1 MKKSPQKLSKSP
13 NYDSSKLFRKEGPI
27 KLDQAIER
35 MSNLLG
41 DHLDLRGQ
49 TSAIDLPTNSLE
61 DYVSLLNE
69 RYNKI
74 VELLSTEEENLL
86 SAQQEN
92 SELKAKFAE
101 EVKNHQ
107 DTVELAKG
115 EIENLVHKNQEI
127 LAKKH
132 AQNMEKQYKEIE
144 VKCNEERIEMMDE
157 EIKKSMQLEIQL
169 KDEIAELER
178 NTRFLEEELDSIK
191 SVTKAEENRNKDL
204 EKKHE
209 DMQKDYELLKKQFNV
224 MKTKCSELDQ
234 KINTIC
240 VQKTNYSDNT
250 GKIIQEQKSTLK
262 KTHTNYQKLAELEKL
277 KKKLLEELD
286 VKNEQLTL
294 IRNKNQELES
304 RIKGLEFVDKE
315 SKIQEEI
322 NEQLIV
328 EKEVLTKKFEE
339 ISNLMGK
346 NSMNRIL
353 HQSNRK
359 VLEAKNIKEFENLIK
374 NNPNFD
380 PNEPYKL
387 LNQNSKYKA
396 LVENLEK
403 EINEKANIIGA
414 QNKKIKE
421 MQEFYENNNN
431 QLEQEIEEKNILENK
446 YDEFSK
452 KMGFL
457 STNYQNFDEKKTNQ
471 NKYDKKEQISNNWN
485 GSNIEKK
492 VVFNETLVDSPQ
504 KKEIV
509 PEKQSSNKA
518 EKLGRYKDYELL
530 NKNPIKFE
538 FNEGMKVK
546 NSNGKDLKT
555 LDNF

>member
-13 NYDSSKLFRKEGPI
+13 NHESSKFFRKEGPI
-27 KLDQAIER
+27 KLDQAIEK

-49 TSAIDLPTNSLE
+49 TSTIDLPTNSLE

-115 EIENLVHKNQEI
+115 EIENLVHKNQEV
-127 LAKKH
+127 LARKH

-144 VKCNEERIEMMDE
+144 VKCNEERIEMMDA
-157 EIKKSMQLEIQL
+157 EIKKNMQLEIQL
-169 KDEIAELER
+169 KDEIAESER
-178 NTRFLEEELDSIK
+178 NARFLEEELDSIK
-191 SVTKAEENRNKDL
+191 SVTKVEENRFKDL

-209 DMQKDYELLKKQFNV
+209 DIQKDYELLKRQFNV
-224 MKTKCSELDQ
+224 MKTKSGELDQ
-234 KINTIC
+234 KLNTIF
-240 VQKTNYSDNT
+240 VQKTNFTDNT
-250 GKIIQEQKSTLK
+250 GKIIQDQKSTLK
-262 KTHTNYQKLAELEKL
+262 KTHSNYQKLSELEKL

-304 RIKGLEFVDKE
+304 KIKGLEFVDKE
-315 SKIQEEI
+315 CKIQEEI

-328 EKEVLTKKFEE
+328 EKEILTKKFEE
-339 ISNLMGK
+339 ISNFLGK
-346 NSMNRIL
+346 NSTNKIL
-353 HQSNRK
+353 NQSNRK

-380 PNEPYKL
+380 PDEPYKL
-387 LNQNSKYKA
+387 LNQNSKYKI

-414 QNKKIKE
+414 QNNKIKE
-421 MQEFYENNNN
+421 MQEFYQNNNN
-431 QLEQEIEEKNILENK
+431 QLYQEIEEKNLLEKK
-446 YDEFSK
+446 YDELSK
-452 KMGFL
+452 KMGVL
-457 STNYQNFDEKKTNQ
+457 STHYQNFDTKKNNQ
-471 NKYDKKEQISNNWN
+471 NQSFKYEKKEQ
-485 GSNIEKK
+485 GSFNAIEKK
-492 VVFNETLVDSPQ
+492 VVFHETFVDSPQ
-504 KKEIV
+504 KKEMI

-530 NKNPIKFE
+530 NKNPIKLE
-538 FNEGMKVK
+538 FNEGMKAK
-546 NSNGKDLKT
+546 NGNGKDLKT